1 MKTRLIGRF
10 RLYKEGA
17 WYLPPEWL
25 PNRPVA
31 LCNTVID
38 NPTLSKE
45 IKTKIAMLDLMDELE
60 ELPCRSKKVIY
71 TTFTSYWIY
80 GPVLKY
86 RPARRRDDEL

>member
-1 MKTRLIGRF
+1 MKTRLMGRL
-10 RLYKEGA
+10 RIYKEGA
-17 WYLPPEWL
+17 WYSPPEWL
-25 PNRPVA
+25 PNRPVSMRDTA
-31 LCNTVID
+31 ID

-45 IKTKIAMLDLMDELE
+45 IKTKVSMLDLMNESE

-71 TTFTSYWIY
+71 TPFTSYWIY